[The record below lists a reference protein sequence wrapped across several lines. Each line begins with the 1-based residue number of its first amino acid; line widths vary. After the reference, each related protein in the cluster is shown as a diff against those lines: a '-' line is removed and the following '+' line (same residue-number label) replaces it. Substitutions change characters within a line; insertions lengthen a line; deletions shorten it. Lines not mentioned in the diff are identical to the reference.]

1 MKLNQ
6 DICYNAL
13 IACDPRFDGLFF
25 VGVSSTGIYCR
36 SVCPARKPH
45 RDKCTFFPNAA
56 SAERDGYRPC
66 LRCRPELAPSQ
77 SPFDSSKA
85 IVPGI
90 ISRIQAGAL
99 NNNSNLE
106 TFASEFDLNS
116 RQILR
121 LLLQEAGVTPIEY
134 AQTCRLLLAKQLIDL
149 LLCQGSAR
157 GLLLILQCEPCVG
170 LMRFSR
176 VI

>member
-1 MKLNQ
+1 VKLNE

-13 IACDPRFDGLFF
+13 IACDPRFDGLFY

-45 RDKCTFFPNAA
+45 RNKCTFFPNAA
-56 SAERDGYRPC
+56 SAEREGYRPC
-66 LRCRPELAPSQ
+66 LRCRPELAPSLA
-77 SPFDSSKA
+77 PFDSNKT

-99 NNNSNLE
+99 NNNSNVE
-106 TFASEFDLNS
+106 TLASEFDLSS
-116 RQILR
+116 RQIRR

-134 AQTCRLLLAKQLIDL
+134 AQTCRLLLAKQLLTETRLPIIKV
-149 LLCQGSAR
+149 S
-157 GLLLILQCEPCVG
+157 
-170 LMRFSR
+170 SNY
-176 VI
+176 